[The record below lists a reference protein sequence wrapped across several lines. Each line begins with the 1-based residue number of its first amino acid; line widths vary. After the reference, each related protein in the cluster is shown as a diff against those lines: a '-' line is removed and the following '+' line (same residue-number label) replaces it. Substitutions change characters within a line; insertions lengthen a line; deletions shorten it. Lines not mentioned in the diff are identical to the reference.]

1 MPPFLFFSF
10 FTDTSDRRI
19 EELGRLL
26 QVQRRE
32 MSCIRGL
39 VLTQLQT
46 DMDRS
51 VRNETLSDGDSDANS
66 TDKAARGEEREQ
78 SIRRTLVL
86 DRLRPRRAAHT
97 DDLRSPPTTS
107 VVLNDP
113 WGETRTLLPRACKSK
128 RGCCSQEEAPE
139 PE

>member
-1 MPPFLFFSF
+1 
-10 FTDTSDRRI
+10 
-19 EELGRLL
+19 
-26 QVQRRE
+26 

-51 VRNETLSDGDSDANS
+51 VRKETLSDRDSDANS
-66 TDKAARGEEREQ
+66 TDKAACGEEREQ
-78 SIRRTLVL
+78 SIRRTLDL

-113 WGETRTLLPRACKSK
+113 CNRGRHARCYRAHARAREAAAVK
-128 RGCCSQEEAPE
+128 RKPQSRSREQTTNDGFVHACLFNLTCM
-139 PE
+139 